1 MSIQAVFKRIHH
13 FATVDCN
20 MPLETRLKCIAKE
33 CEASLRNEN
42 ACPPEG
48 TRVIQCPHCLD
59 FLEYCEEGQNYP
71 CERCG
76 ILWRFCR
83 LHEIE
88 VIDAVRTE

>member
-48 TRVIQCPHCLD
+48 TRVIQCPHCLISWSTARKD
-59 FLEYCEEGQNYP
+59 KTTLANVVESSGGFAGCMKS
-71 CERCG
+71 R
-76 ILWRFCR
+76 
-83 LHEIE
+83 
-88 VIDAVRTE
+88 